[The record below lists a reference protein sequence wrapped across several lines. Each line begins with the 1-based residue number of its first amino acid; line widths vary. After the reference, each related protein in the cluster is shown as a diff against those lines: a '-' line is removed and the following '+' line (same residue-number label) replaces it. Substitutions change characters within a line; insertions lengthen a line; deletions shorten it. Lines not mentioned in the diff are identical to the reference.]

1 MGDPKELKADEGV
14 LLGEASKVNFPVSV
28 DLGRVGM

>member
-14 LLGEASKVNFPVSV
+14 LRGEVSKLSFLASI